1 MRRLRVRGGE
11 DPGEERRLPQEVLQL
26 PQVQQG
32 AGNYKWE
39 HINWHMIYFISKIS
53 L

>member
-1 MRRLRVRGGE
+1 MTSAVFILQKQMRRLRVRGGE

-32 AGNYKWE
+32 PGNYKRE
-39 HINWHMIYFISKIS
+39 RIN
-53 L
+53 

>member
-11 DPGEERRLPQEVLQL
+11 DPGKERRLPQEVLQL

-32 AGNYKWE
+32 AGKRK
-39 HINWHMIYFISKIS
+39 HINWHMIYFFS
-53 L
+53 